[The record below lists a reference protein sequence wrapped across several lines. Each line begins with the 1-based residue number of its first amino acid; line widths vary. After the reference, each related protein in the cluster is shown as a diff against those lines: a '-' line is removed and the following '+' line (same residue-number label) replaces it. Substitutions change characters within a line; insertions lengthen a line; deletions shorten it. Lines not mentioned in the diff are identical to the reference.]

1 MLKVQKFSEIL
12 KFLKNWEFFR
22 FWKLIFKY
30 IGNFRK
36 ILPLFEKK
44 IITFPKT
51 EIFIIFLY
59 LWKKK
64 SHFLKNHAKS
74 SKIFRN
80 FEISQKLRIFQ
91 ILKINFQIYRKFPKK
106 ITRYN
111 FKANFVLFRFTGDS
125 GLLFNVMFAVLFRN
139 SPRTWKLLIYTK
151 CLTGS
156 G

>member
-1 MLKVQKFSEIL
+1 MPFLKFIL
-12 KFLKNWEFFR
+12 KFMKNWEFFR

-36 ILPLFEKK
+36 FYHFLKK
-44 IITFPKT
+44 IITFSKIWNFHNFP
-51 EIFIIFLY
+51 ISL
-59 LWKKK
+59 KKK
-64 SHFLKNHAKS
+64 SHFFKNHAKS